1 MTNGCAESLIRKD
14 SLGSVFRGIIQP
26 NVGSEWH
33 IFWPRGFGFRVRGN
47 KAEVYV
53 CQLGPLGKCIKS
65 YLPTE
70 IFIKE
75 IWQPK

>member
-1 MTNGCAESLIRKD
+1 MESQSSEVLNA
-14 SLGSVFRGIIQP
+14 

-33 IFWPRGFGFRVRGN
+33 IFWPKGFGFRVRGN
-47 KAEVYV
+47 KAKTVHEK
-53 CQLGPLGKCIKS
+53 LGPLEKCIKS
-65 YLPTE
+65 YLPAE